1 MLDAVLQAIQP
12 ITELI
17 QTLGFPT
24 AVAIWALWR
33 IDKFFARGDS
43 FQTSL
48 DNLQESVDELHVL
61 VEKNTEIQFE
71 LATTLRLLMMTRN
84 LHGGEKDDR

>member
-1 MLDAVLQAIQP
+1 MLQAVQP
-12 ITELI
+12 LLDLLEKF
-17 QTLGFPT
+17 GFAT

-33 IDKFFARGDS
+33 MDSFFARGDS

-48 DNLQESVDELHVL
+48 DNIEESVDELHAL
-61 VEKNTEIQFE
+61 LQKNTEIQAE

-84 LHGGEKDDR
+84 LHGGDNDDR